1 MGTYRQADKEA
12 DVQTLAEELFDM
24 RRSHAKLE
32 ASIVSHVAEL
42 RALESV
48 LHALLVNLSQSESKS
63 KFDLGVNIDW
73 RT

>member
-1 MGTYRQADKEA
+1 MGTYRQTDKEA
-12 DVQTLAEELFDM
+12 DVQTLAGELFDM

-48 LHALLVNLSQSESKS
+48 LHALLVTLSQSASKNQMA
-63 KFDLGVNIDW
+63 LGVNIDW
-73 RT
+73 RS